1 MKYNVAAR
9 GKKAKIIYGL
19 LMIIGVPGLLYAEK
33 GSFWKSLF
41 TAYILGMGANLIFEA
56 IHEYRSEST
65 SVRRNNVETG
75 SKVD

>member
-1 MKYNVAAR
+1 MNYNVRVR
-9 GKKAKIIYGL
+9 GKKAKIAYGL
-19 LMIIGVPGLLYAEK
+19 LMIIAVPVLLYAEK

-56 IHEYRSEST
+56 IDEYRSEST

-75 SKVD
+75 SKAD